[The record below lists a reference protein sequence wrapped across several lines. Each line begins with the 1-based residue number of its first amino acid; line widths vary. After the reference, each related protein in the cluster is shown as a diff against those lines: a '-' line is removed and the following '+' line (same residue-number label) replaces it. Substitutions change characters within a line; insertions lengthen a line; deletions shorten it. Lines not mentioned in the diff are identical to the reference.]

1 MSFSLIIALIWA
13 LLAII
18 LIAKSGMIAGESQR
32 FAVFRLGR
40 FNAYVGPGFFLVIP
54 FLDRALRLEVGD
66 IGSLTSTEFATF
78 SDVQIPVSSVGSL
91 RVGSS
96 VRIAAFD
103 ESGPQLEAALAG
115 SSHRCPKCGHEY

>member
-1 MSFSLIIALIWA
+1 MSFSLIVSLIWA
-13 LLAII
+13 LLAMI
-18 LIAKSGMIAGESQR
+18 LIAKSGLIVGESQR
-32 FAVFRLGR
+32 YAVFRLGR
-40 FNAYVGPGFFLVIP
+40 FNSYVGPGFVLVMP

-66 IGSLTSTEFATF
+66 TGVLISTEFAAF

-103 ESGPQLEAALAG
+103 KSGPQLEAALI
-115 SSHRCPKCGHEY
+115 SNSHRCPKCGHEY